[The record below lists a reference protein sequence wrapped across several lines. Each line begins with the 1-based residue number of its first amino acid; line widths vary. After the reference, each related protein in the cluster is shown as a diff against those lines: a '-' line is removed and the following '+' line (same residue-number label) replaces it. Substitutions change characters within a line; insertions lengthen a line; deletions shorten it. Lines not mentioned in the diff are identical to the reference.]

1 MSVRS
6 EGTNAP
12 LRKTDKKRI
21 ELIKKRAK
29 ELIDNNVPPD
39 EAEAQAY
46 REFRDD
52 RRN

>member
-21 ELIKKRAK
+21 ELIKKRTEA
-29 ELIDNNVPPD
+29 LIDNGTPPD

-52 RRN
+52 RTN